1 MPAWERYCTM
11 KRDKFSGCRIP
22 GTWSVCMVVICCALL
37 FAAGC
42 TSPQQAGVMTGDT
55 IQIFYTVSFPDG
67 ALFESNLNSTP
78 LTFIVGS
85 GSVIQ
90 GFDEMVIGMTPGQTR
105 TVTIPPDKGY
115 GMYREDM
122 VNVMDRGTVTRY
134 LEELQNNNSLAVI
147 EYPVIGP
154 VALWVMPDGGIG
166 YLRLTNITDQ
176 TITVDENHPLA
187 GEDLVFTVTL
197 VGIENKTA

>member
-1 MPAWERYCTM
+1 MNREKSLVGY
-11 KRDKFSGCRIP
+11 RIP
-22 GTWSVCMVVICCALL
+22 GTWPVSIFVICCALL

-55 IQIFYTVSFPDG
+55 IQVFYVTSLSDGTV
-67 ALFESNLNSTP
+67 FESNLNGTP
-78 LTFIVGS
+78 LTFTVGS

-90 GFDEMVIGMTPGQTR
+90 GLHEMVIGMTPGQTR
-105 TVTIPPDKGY
+105 TVTVPPDKGY

-134 LEELQNNNSLAVI
+134 LEELQNNNSLDVI

-166 YLRLTNITDQ
+166 YLRFTNITDQ

-187 GEDLVFTVTL
+187 GKDLVFTVTL

>member
-11 KRDKFSGCRIP
+11 KRDTFAGYRIP
-22 GTWSVCMVVICCALL
+22 STWPVSVFVICCALL

-55 IQIFYTVSFPDG
+55 IQVSYAVSLSDGTV
-67 ALFESNLNSTP
+67 FESNLNGTP
-78 LTFIVGS
+78 LTFTVGS

-90 GFDEMVIGMTPGQTR
+90 GFDETVIGMTPGQTR
-105 TVTIPPDKGY
+105 TVTIPPEKGY

-154 VALWVMPDGGIG
+154 VALWAMPDGGIG

-187 GEDLVFTVTL
+187 GENLVFTVTL